1 MNKKIQELYVT
12 RIERFQNRITKLI
25 LTESIQLKA
34 KYYSSKDPIPFSS
47 TSKNKFKKINQG
59 DKWGETWESAWF
71 HLTGTIP
78 KSWKGK
84 KVVAHLDFS
93 GEGLVHKSDGTI
105 IQGITNGSVFDAEF
119 SRDIVHLYKRCK
131 GGERV
136 ELFVETAANGLFGVF
151 TEPDPDIDSPK
162 RYGHYDAFVNKIDLA
177 VFNEELWHLWLDI
190 RLLYGLIKTIPENS
204 VRRSRIIKCVNDA
217 IDVFLD
223 NPENCSKSKEI
234 LKKELNKKAAPSDL
248 SVTAVG
254 HAHIDT
260 AWLWPVRE
268 SIRKCARTFSSQ
280 LKLIKEYPDYIF
292 GASQPQH
299 YAFVKQHYPKLFKKI
314 KKAVKDSRWE
324 LQGGMWVE
332 ADCNL
337 ISGESLI
344 RQIIHGKNF
353 FKDEFG
359 VDVDNLWLPDVFG
372 YSAALPQILKQSGIN
387 YFLTQKMSWNQFNEF
402 PHHTFNWRGIDGSEV
417 ITHFP
422 PENTYNSQ
430 LGTDYLV
437 PAQDNFKEKD
447 YIDEFISL
455 FGVGD
460 GGGGPKEENIELGL
474 RMKNLEGS
482 PKVKFGSAKDFF
494 KRLSKH
500 KNNLPTWV
508 GELYLELHRGT
519 LTTQAEVKKKNREL
533 ELKLKALEFLLS
545 HLPLNNYPLKEI
557 DKIWKSLLCNQF
569 HDIIPGSSI
578 TKVYKDTH
586 DEYEKIFSEINELTT
601 KAATKLF
608 EKDDD
613 SITLYNCLHHPFDD
627 VIELPNKININL
639 IDNNGN
645 TIPLQK
651 ENEKIVA
658 QVNVPPYSFVT
669 LKKTNQKP
677 ATPKKSGSLVMEND
691 LVKYKLSKDGLL
703 LSGYDKECNR
713 EILIPKMNGNQIT
726 LYEDNPNNWDAWDID
741 LFYKNCV
748 IDKAK
753 SKSSP
758 VNYSGLVRQKL
769 DLVLSVGNSEIR
781 QSICL
786 ANNSKRLDFQT
797 EVDWHEK
804 HRMLRVSFPV
814 NVKSE
819 QASFDIQYGYIKRN
833 THSNTSWDEAKFE
846 VVGHRYAD
854 LSDPEYGVALL
865 NDCKY
870 GYHVYDNILDLN
882 LLRSPTYPDPDAD
895 QGKHSFTY
903 SLLPHANDLTH
914 SNVIAEAAK
923 LNQSIM
929 KFAGFSFDRTNSPWS
944 VEGEGL
950 SLEVVKRAEKENCT
964 ILRIIETHGKHSQGT
979 LTIRKD
985 TQRVLVETDLMEWED
1000 LKSISCN
1007 NPIRLSLNPFEIRTF
1022 KLKE

>member
-1 MNKKIQELYVT
+1 VNKKYQEIYIT
-12 RIERFQNRITKLI
+12 RIERFQDRIAKLI
-25 LTESIQLKA
+25 ITDSIQLGA
-34 KYYSSKDPIPFSS
+34 KYYSSKDPIPFNSI
-47 TSKNKFKKINQG
+47 SKNKFRKIKEGN
-59 DKWGETWESAWF
+59 KWGETWGSAWF
-71 HLTGTIP
+71 HLTGSIP

-84 KVVAHLDFS
+84 KIVAHLDFS

-105 IQGITNGSVFDAEF
+105 IQGITIGSVFDSEF
-119 SRDIVHLYKRCK
+119 SRDIVHLYKKCK

-151 TEPDPDIDSPK
+151 TEPDPDTDSPK
-162 RYGHYDAFVNKIDLA
+162 RYGHYDAYVNKIDLA

-190 RLLYGLIKTIPENS
+190 KILYGLTKTLPEKS

-217 IDVFLD
+217 IDAFLD
-223 NPENCSKSKEI
+223 NPANCSKSKNI

-248 SVTAVG
+248 TVTAVG

-268 SIRKCARTFSSQ
+268 TIRKCARTFSSQ

-299 YAFVKQHYPKLFKKI
+299 YAFIKEHYPRLFKQI
-314 KKAVKDSRWE
+314 KMAVKDSRWDV
-324 LQGGMWVE
+324 QGGMWVE

-337 ISGESLI
+337 ISGESLV
-344 RQIIHGKNF
+344 RQILHGKNF
-353 FKDEFG
+353 FQDEFG
-359 VDVDNLWLPDVFG
+359 IDVDNLWLPDVFG
-372 YSAALPQILKQSGIN
+372 YSASLPQILRQSGIN

-402 PHHTFNWRGIDGSEV
+402 PHHSFKWQGIDGSEV

-460 GGGGPKEENIELGL
+460 GGGGPKEENIELGI

-500 KNNLPTWV
+500 KNNLPKWV

-519 LTTQAEVKKKNREL
+519 LTTQAKVKKSNRRL
-533 ELKLKALEFLLS
+533 EYQLKALEFIWS
-545 HLPLNNYPLKEI
+545 HLPIKNYPAKEI
-557 DKIWKSLLCNQF
+557 DSIWKTVLRNQF

-586 DEYEKIFSEINELTT
+586 EEYEKIFSEINDLTT
-601 KAATKLF
+601 KAARKLF
-608 EKDDD
+608 KEDED
-613 SITLYNCLHHPFDD
+613 SITLYNCLHYHYDD
-627 VIELPNKININL
+627 VIVLPNKFDSNL
-639 IDNNGN
+639 TDNNGN
-645 TIPLQK
+645 AIPVQK
-651 ENEKIVA
+651 ENNNVIA
-658 QVNVPPYSFVT
+658 QVKVPPYSFVT
-669 LKKTNQKP
+669 LR
-677 ATPKKSGSLVMEND
+677 KSSSGLSKSNKSPSRRVEND
-691 LVKYKLSKDGLL
+691 LVCYKFSKDGLL
-703 LSGYDKECNR
+703 LSGYDKECKR
-713 EILIPKMNGNQIT
+713 EILTPKMNGNQIV
-726 LYEDNPNNWDAWDID
+726 LYEDYPNNWDAWDID

-753 SKSSP
+753 SKSLP
-758 VNYSGLVRQKL
+758 ANYSGSVRQKI
-769 DLVLSVGNSEIR
+769 DLELSIGNSEIK

-814 NVKSE
+814 NVISE
-819 QASFDIQYGYIKRN
+819 QAAFDIQYGYIKRN
-833 THSNTSWDEAKFE
+833 THSNTSWDMAKFE
-846 VVGHRYAD
+846 VAGHRYAD

-865 NDCKY
+865 NDSKY
-870 GYHVYDNILDLN
+870 GYRVYDNILDLN

-895 QGKHSFTY
+895 LGKHSFTY
-903 SLLPHANDLTH
+903 SLLPHAFDLVH
-914 SNVIAEAAK
+914 SNVMAEASK
-923 LNQSIM
+923 LNQGII
-929 KFAGFSFDRTNSPWS
+929 KFDGSKFDRTNSPWHL
-944 VEGEGL
+944 EGEGL
-950 SLEVVKRAEKENCT
+950 SLEVVKKAENENCT
-964 ILRIIETHGKHSQGT
+964 ILRIIETHGKHSNGF
-979 LTIRKD
+979 LTIKNR
-985 TQRVLVETDLMEWED
+985 QRLLVETNLMEWED
-1000 LKSISCN
+1000 SKSIQCN
-1007 NPIRLSLNPFEIRTF
+1007 KPVGLSLNPFEIKTF
-1022 KLKE
+1022 KLKD